1 MCCAWSP
8 GGDLL
13 AGVFQDGLA
22 ALWDVRSGD
31 VSAPGLQI
39 MQTMQIICATIS
51 LSRIPQVFVHPCKYS
66 NPFDQRLK
74 DSNFWQQ
81 CMCRG
86 NQRASSLRCVS

>member
-31 VSAPGLQI
+31 VSAPVLQI
-39 MQTMQIICATIS
+39 MQTVQIICAPDPCHE
-51 LSRIPQVFVHPCKYS
+51 SRRSFARLCKSS
-66 NPFDQRLK
+66 NLFNQRLK
-74 DSNFWQQ
+74 DSTFRQQ

-86 NQRASSLRCVS
+86 NQRA